1 MTAAMRNIQR
11 LWRQID
17 PSLRLFVCVFLM
29 VFLWRLSIAIL
40 AFPGVQ
46 YNLSDYIWMT
56 KFFGMSDL
64 MFAALVFTGFGII
77 PSLSNA
83 IFFAFATGLA
93 AWVCIRAR
101 VSARRA
107 TLILSFAAVVCVA
120 MSTAVGPSLQMSLA
134 VLTGAPLP
142 GLISFIGEFLI
153 GLIIIQAMAA
163 WHIKDMRRRKRPA
176 KRDGRWQ

>member
-1 MTAAMRNIQR
+1 MTTIRRNLQS

-17 PSLRLFVCVFLM
+17 PTLRLFVCVFLM

-46 YNLSDYIWMT
+46 YNLSDCIWMT

-77 PSLSNA
+77 PSLSSA

-93 AWVCIRAR
+93 AWVCVRAR
-101 VSARRA
+101 IPARSSA
-107 TLILSFAAVVCVA
+107 LILSFAAIVCVA
-120 MSTAVGPSLQMSLA
+120 MSIAVGPTLQMSLA
-134 VLTGAPLP
+134 VLTGATLP
-142 GLISFIGEFLI
+142 GLISVICEFLI

-163 WHIKDMRRRKRPA
+163 WHMKDMRRRKRTA
-176 KRDGRWQ
+176 KRDGRW